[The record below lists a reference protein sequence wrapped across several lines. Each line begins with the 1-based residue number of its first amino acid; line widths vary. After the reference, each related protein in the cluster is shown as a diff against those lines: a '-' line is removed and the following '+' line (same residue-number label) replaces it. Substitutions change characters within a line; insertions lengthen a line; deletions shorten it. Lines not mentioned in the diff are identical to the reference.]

1 MTLKFIVLWINTVWF
16 HMFCSPFLNLDL
28 LNVHMLLWQSEHT
41 CAVLFLCLL
50 RSLVTWFY
58 ASRCNDL
65 WVGKTRRVD
74 NVSGLKPRA
83 VSAVC
88 RWRMLWFNVERSS
101 FAACWFC
108 VYVVSVCLWMWIWF
122 PFEIFN
128 VFFTSGCL
136 KNMEMSLSGSLQC
149 NCWLVCIDPAK

>member
-1 MTLKFIVLWINTVWF
+1 MYEFMNKINMVLVKLMIFFFFIFNSQRFKCIHVIMTVWT
-16 HMFCSPFLNLDL
+16 HVCRPFSLP
-28 LNVHMLLWQSEHT
+28 
-41 CAVLFLCLL
+41 
-50 RSLVTWFY
+50 SLVTWFY